1 MRLFVA
7 ASFPDAVTQ
16 ELDKRVL
23 AMKPRLGPASY
34 VRPETQ
40 HLTFAF
46 VGEQDASIVGE
57 LGAAIDARLK
67 TTPRFEAR
75 LRGCGFF
82 PNPRRA
88 RVGWVGLD
96 PEQPFI
102 DVATKVRDAVTS
114 TGIALDAAHFKPHLT
129 IMRIRDQWPHAC
141 IEAFEQALGSY
152 ESAPFTV
159 SKVTLYSSKLHPSGA
174 IHTAIREFPLAQN

>member
-7 ASFPDAVTQ
+7 TTFPDAVTQ
-16 ELDKRVL
+16 ELNRRVM
-23 AMKPRLGPASY
+23 AVKPRLGPASY

-40 HLTFAF
+40 HLTLAF
-46 VGEQDASIVGE
+46 VGEHDESIVE
-57 LGAAIDARLK
+57 RLSAAIDAQLK
-67 TTPRFEAR
+67 TSTKFEAR

-96 PEQPFI
+96 PEAPFI
-102 DVATKVRDAVTS
+102 DVATKVRDAVTT
-114 TGIALDAAHFKPHLT
+114 TGITLDKAHFKPHLT
-129 IMRIRDQWPHAC
+129 IMRLRDQWPHAC
-141 IEAFEQALGSY
+141 IEAYEQALGSY

-159 SKVTLYSSKLHPSGA
+159 STVTLYSSKLDPSGA
-174 IHTAIREFPLAQN
+174 IHTAIREFALG

>member
-1 MRLFVA
+1 MRVFVA

-16 ELDKRVL
+16 ELNRRIMEV
-23 AMKPRLGPASY
+23 KPKLGPASY
-34 VRPETQ
+34 VRPESQ

-46 VGEQDASIVGE
+46 VGEQDDSIVE
-57 LGAAIDARLK
+57 RLGAAIDARLK
-67 TTPRFEAR
+67 GLPQFEAR

-82 PNPRRA
+82 PNSRRA

-102 DVATKVRDAVTS
+102 DVAAKVRDAVTA
-114 TGIALDAAHFKPHLT
+114 TGITLDESRFKPHLT

-141 IEAFEQALGSY
+141 IEAFEHALRGY

-159 SKVTLYSSKLHPSGA
+159 SKVTLYSSKLNPSGA
-174 IHTAIREFPLAQN
+174 IHTAVREFALG

>member
-16 ELDKRVL
+16 ELNRRVM
-23 AMKPRLGPASY
+23 AVKPKLGPASY

-46 VGEQDASIVGE
+46 VGEQDESLVEGLA
-57 LGAAIDARLK
+57 AAIDARLR
-67 TTPRFEAR
+67 TVPQFEAR

-102 DVATKVRDAVTS
+102 DVATKVRDAVTT
-114 TGIALDAAHFKPHLT
+114 TGITLDEAHFKPHLT

-141 IEAFEQALGSY
+141 IEAFEHALGSY

-159 SKVTLYSSKLHPSGA
+159 SKVTLYSSRLNPSGA
-174 IHTAIREFPLAQN
+174 IHTAVREFLLG

>member
-16 ELDKRVL
+16 ELNRRVQ
-23 AMKPRLGPASY
+23 AAKPRLGPASY

-40 HLTFAF
+40 HLTLAF
-46 VGEQDASIVGE
+46 LGEQDESLVEE
-57 LGAAIDARLK
+57 LGAAIDGRLK
-67 TTPRFEAR
+67 TTPQFEAR

-96 PEQPFI
+96 PEEPFI
-102 DVATKVRDAVTS
+102 DVATKVRDAVTAAGV
-114 TGIALDAAHFKPHLT
+114 TLDEAHFKPHLT
-129 IMRIRDQWPHAC
+129 IMRIRDQWPRAC

-152 ESAPFTV
+152 ESVTFTV
-159 SKVTLYSSKLHPSGA
+159 SKVTLYSSKLNPSGA
-174 IHTAIREFPLAQN
+174 IHTAIREFELG

>member
-16 ELDKRVL
+16 ELNRRVM
-23 AMKPRLGPASY
+23 AVKPKLGPASY

-46 VGEQDASIVGE
+46 VGEQDESIVE
-57 LGAAIDARLK
+57 KLGAAIDMRLK
-67 TTPRFEAR
+67 TTRRFEAR

-88 RVGWVGLD
+88 RVGWVGLN

-102 DVATKVRDAVTS
+102 DVATKVRDAVTAA
-114 TGIALDAAHFKPHLT
+114 GIALDEAHFKPHLT
-129 IMRIRDQWPHAC
+129 IMRIRDPWPHAC
-141 IEAFEQALGSY
+141 IEAFEHALGSY

-159 SKVTLYSSKLHPSGA
+159 SKVTLYSSKLNPSGA
-174 IHTAIREFPLAQN
+174 VHTPIREFALG